1 MKADRTMNRR
11 KFMKDKGSDGL
22 PAGSCDS
29 GSGIGD
35 PFLSDNRKQSVA
47 ERQGNLAFSV
57 NGDRMRRGR

>member
-11 KFMKDKGSDGL
+11 KFMKNKGSDGL

-47 ERQGNLAFSV
+47 ERQETLAFSV
-57 NGDRMRRGR
+57 NDDRLRRGR

>member
-11 KFMKDKGSDGL
+11 KFMKNKGSGGL
-22 PAGSCDS
+22 SKGSFDS
-29 GSGIGD
+29 RSGKVETL
-35 PFLSDNRKQSVA
+35 LSDNQKQSVA